1 MTGGTVLSVGRMDAV
16 CVAMDAVCVAFDPV
30 KAGPCL

>member
-1 MTGGTVLSVGRMDAV
+1 MLMTGGTVLSVGRMDAV
-16 CVAMDAVCVAFDPV
+16 CVAFDPV